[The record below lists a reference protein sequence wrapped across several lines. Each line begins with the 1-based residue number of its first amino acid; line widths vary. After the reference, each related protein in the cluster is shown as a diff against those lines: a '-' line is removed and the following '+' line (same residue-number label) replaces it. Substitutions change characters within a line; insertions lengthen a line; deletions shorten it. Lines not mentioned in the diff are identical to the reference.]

1 MAKQYQTRS
10 EVHKKERRKGGMIRN
25 IIGVLLIVF
34 AIALLALDPL
44 KNRMIENVANQNS
57 INNISR
63 EQIVS
68 NQDADV
74 NYDFGVIEPLTSW
87 SVLANQSQ
95 SDSFPVIGWVAIPE
109 VGMNLPIHKGVDNAG
124 MFFGAGT
131 LSQEQVMG
139 ENNYSLASHHSINK
153 DLLFAPLMR
162 VELGD
167 TIYLTDLE
175 NVYQYEVD
183 YAEPVPSTAVD
194 LIYPID
200 DEEQPIVT
208 LLTCDAE
215 LIDHI
220 AVRGTL
226 TQVVPIDEADDA
238 MLAAFSIEQ
247 TVPE

>member
-1 MAKQYQTRS
+1 
-10 EVHKKERRKGGMIRN
+10 
-25 IIGVLLIVF
+25 
-34 AIALLALDPL
+34 
-44 KNRMIENVANQNS
+44 
-57 INNISR
+57 
-63 EQIVS
+63 
-68 NQDADV
+68 
-74 NYDFGVIEPLTSW
+74 
-87 SVLANQSQ
+87 
-95 SDSFPVIGWVAIPE
+95 
-109 VGMNLPIHKGVDNAG
+109 
-124 MFFGAGT
+124 
-131 LSQEQVMG
+131 
-139 ENNYSLASHHSINK
+139 
-153 DLLFAPLMR
+153 MR

-208 LLTCDAE
+208 LITCDAE

-220 AVRGTL
+220 AVRGTW